1 MKLLSVFII
10 ARLLSNNRKT
20 TRSVKTMDSLDND
33 GCVLLTEEKFDFDL
47 TLSPAS
53 VKDEDEDDEVF
64 VGPVRHKEKCVSV
77 GIEKQANMTESKSEN
92 IPTGSWSPIS
102 GDKFVEIFKEAHLLA
117 RQFEKSGDVVQPEK
131 RTDKN
136 EVVEKF
142 VEDSKAKLN
151 ILHKS
156 KEHVISP
163 IKRETFC
170 VWDSPLKQLPPAI
183 QQCLISSNTAA
194 SPSKTSA
201 SPSSPANV
209 CKTQQQKQSTGSSA
223 NVWKKEATL
232 SYLKRIPLS
241 KAVSSKATEQ
251 AGKSR
256 CVAAEKPKPGIKSSP
271 SRRRHNSSACS
282 SEDLQSDNASI
293 ASDISES
300 SLNGSILGKRTV
312 PVSNKIGLRRSYGTK
327 PAVQH
332 RGVGGATRRNTSS
345 SSSSSLS
352 SMNSSM
358 NSSISVSPTGKG
370 KTNILVNNS
379 LSKTKIQASSS
390 GKRLLPP
397 VAGGRLHTSQVKKVP
412 SVASKLVKSASAS
425 SKLPSPAR
433 RLGSAATL
441 QPHSPDNKERP
452 SSVLNVQSSA
462 QQNKTTS
469 DIKGSVPVFPKPKA
483 FIAPTPTG
491 HLKGPRYS
499 GVPSPEAPRIMQPK
513 RLMSCSNTGS
523 TRGSTTT
530 DLSAEV
536 AHTPKHTP
544 ILGARSVSVTSSVRR
559 SSALPTPVSRRF
571 SGIPV
576 MTPRTLPR
584 TLVSSCRASESA
596 KVLLSDRNFSAS
608 PLQINEVKPQDRCQ
622 YDSLTREQSPPLQMV
637 PCSLD
642 FSPEKPKAE
651 LHQDTLK
658 YQTVVSPAK
667 PCDALTETQ
676 PVSSAEKETLLV
688 DIEVDAQPSVTKM
701 EDRPLI
707 DLSNTPDLINKS
719 LPLKPTVVGQL
730 IDLSS
735 PLIKFCPVARK
746 ENEESPLIKFTF

>member
-1 MKLLSVFII
+1 
-10 ARLLSNNRKT
+10 
-20 TRSVKTMDSLDND
+20 MDSLDND
-33 GCVLLTEEKFDFDL
+33 GYVLLTEEKFDFDL

-53 VKDEDEDDEVF
+53 VKDEDDDDDEVF
-64 VGPVRHKEKCVSV
+64 VGPVRHKEKCVSA
-77 GIEKQANMTESKSEN
+77 GIEKQANVTESKTEN
-92 IPTGSWSPIS
+92 IPTGSWSLIS

-117 RQFEKSGDVVQPEK
+117 RQFEKSGDFVQPEK
-131 RTDKN
+131 RTVKN

-142 VEDSKAKLN
+142 VENSKAKLN
-151 ILHKS
+151 MLHKA

-163 IKRETFC
+163 VKRETFC
-170 VWDSPLKQLPPAI
+170 VWDSPLKQLPPVI
-183 QQCLISSNTAA
+183 QQRLISSNMAG
-194 SPSKTSA
+194 SPSKTNASA
-201 SPSSPANV
+201 SSPAKV

-223 NVWKKEATL
+223 NVCQKEKTL
-232 SYLKRIPLS
+232 SYSKRIPLS
-241 KAVSSKATEQ
+241 KAVSSKATDQ
-251 AGKSR
+251 DGKNGH
-256 CVAAEKPKPGIKSSP
+256 VAAEKPRKGIKSI
-271 SRRRHNSSACS
+271 SRRWHNSSACS
-282 SEDLQSDNASI
+282 SEDLHSDNASI
-293 ASDISES
+293 ASDRIES
-300 SLNGSILGKRTV
+300 SLNGSILGKITV
-312 PVSNKIGLRRSYGTK
+312 SVSTKIGLQKSCGTK
-327 PAVQH
+327 PVVQH
-332 RGVGGATRRNTSS
+332 RGVGGATRRNTS

-370 KTNILVNNS
+370 KTNTLVHNS
-379 LSKTKIQASSS
+379 LSRTKMQSSSS
-390 GKRLLPP
+390 GKRLVPP

-412 SVASKLVKSASAS
+412 VVASKLVKSASAG

-433 RLGSAATL
+433 RVGSAATL
-441 QPHSPDNKERP
+441 QPHTPDSKEPP

-483 FIAPTPTG
+483 FIAPTPAG
-491 HLKGPRYS
+491 YLKGPRYS
-499 GVPSPEAPRIMQPK
+499 GVPSPEAPRIMHPK

-523 TRGSTTT
+523 TRASTTT
-530 DLSAEV
+530 DLSDQV
-536 AHTPKHTP
+536 AQRTP
-544 ILGARSVSVTSSVRR
+544 IVGARSVSVTSSVRR

-584 TLVSSCRASESA
+584 TLASSCRTSESA
-596 KVLLSDRNFSAS
+596 KVLLSDRRFSAS

-622 YDSLTREQSPPLQMV
+622 YDSLPSGQSPPLQMV
-637 PCSLD
+637 PCVLD
-642 FSPEKPKAE
+642 FSPEKPNAE
-651 LHQDTLK
+651 LHQDALK
-658 YQTVVSPAK
+658 DQTVVSPTK

-676 PVSSAEKETLLV
+676 LLRSAEKETLLV
-688 DIEVDAQPSVTKM
+688 DIEVDAQPSVPKM

-735 PLIKFCPVARK
+735 PLLKFCPVARK
-746 ENEESPLIKFTF
+746 ENEVESPLIKFTC

>member
-1 MKLLSVFII
+1 
-10 ARLLSNNRKT
+10 
-20 TRSVKTMDSLDND
+20 MDSLDND
-33 GCVLLTEEKFDFDL
+33 GYVLLTEEKFDFDL

-53 VKDEDEDDEVF
+53 VKDEDDDDDEVF
-64 VGPVRHKEKCVSV
+64 VGPVRHKEKCVSA
-77 GIEKQANMTESKSEN
+77 GIEKQANVTESKTEN
-92 IPTGSWSPIS
+92 IPTGSWSLIS

-117 RQFEKSGDVVQPEK
+117 RQFEKSGDFVQPEK
-131 RTDKN
+131 RTVKN

-142 VEDSKAKLN
+142 VENSKAKLN
-151 ILHKS
+151 MLHKA

-163 IKRETFC
+163 VKRETFC
-170 VWDSPLKQLPPAI
+170 VWDSPLKQLPPVI
-183 QQCLISSNTAA
+183 QQRLISSNMAG
-194 SPSKTSA
+194 SPSKTNASA
-201 SPSSPANV
+201 SSPAKV

-223 NVWKKEATL
+223 NVCQKEKTL
-232 SYLKRIPLS
+232 SYSKRIPLS
-241 KAVSSKATEQ
+241 KAVSSKATDQ
-251 AGKSR
+251 DGKNGH
-256 CVAAEKPKPGIKSSP
+256 VAAEK
-271 SRRRHNSSACS
+271 
-282 SEDLQSDNASI
+282 
-293 ASDISES
+293 
-300 SLNGSILGKRTV
+300 
-312 PVSNKIGLRRSYGTK
+312 IGLQKSCGTK
-327 PAVQH
+327 PVVQH
-332 RGVGGATRRNTSS
+332 RGVGGATRRNTS

-370 KTNILVNNS
+370 KTNTLVHNS
-379 LSKTKIQASSS
+379 LSRTKMQSSSS
-390 GKRLLPP
+390 GKRLVPP

-412 SVASKLVKSASAS
+412 VVASKLVKSASAG

-433 RLGSAATL
+433 RVGSAATL
-441 QPHSPDNKERP
+441 QPHTPDSKEPP

-483 FIAPTPTG
+483 FIAPTPAG
-491 HLKGPRYS
+491 YLKGPRYS
-499 GVPSPEAPRIMQPK
+499 GVPSPEAPRIMHPK

-523 TRGSTTT
+523 STRASTTT
-530 DLSAEV
+530 DLSDQV
-536 AHTPKHTP
+536 AQRTP
-544 ILGARSVSVTSSVRR
+544 IVGARSVSVTSSVRR

-584 TLVSSCRASESA
+584 TLASSCRTSESA
-596 KVLLSDRNFSAS
+596 KVLLSDRRFSAS

-622 YDSLTREQSPPLQMV
+622 YDSLPSGQSPPLQMV
-637 PCSLD
+637 PCVLD
-642 FSPEKPKAE
+642 FSPEKPNAE
-651 LHQDTLK
+651 LHQDALK
-658 YQTVVSPAK
+658 DQTVVSPTK

-676 PVSSAEKETLLV
+676 LLRSAEKETLLV
-688 DIEVDAQPSVTKM
+688 DIEVDAQPSVPKM

-735 PLIKFCPVARK
+735 PLLKFCPVARK
-746 ENEESPLIKFTF
+746 ENEVESPLIKFTC

>member
-1 MKLLSVFII
+1 
-10 ARLLSNNRKT
+10 
-20 TRSVKTMDSLDND
+20 
-33 GCVLLTEEKFDFDL
+33 
-47 TLSPAS
+47 
-53 VKDEDEDDEVF
+53 
-64 VGPVRHKEKCVSV
+64 
-77 GIEKQANMTESKSEN
+77 MTESKSEN

-117 RQFEKSGDVVQPEK
+117 RQFEKSGSVVQPEK

-209 CKTQQQKQSTGSSA
+209 CKTQQQKKSTGSSA
-223 NVWKKEATL
+223 NVYKKEATL

-282 SEDLQSDNASI
+282 SEDLQSDNASV

-332 RGVGGATRRNTSS
+332 RGVGGATRRNTS

-412 SVASKLVKSASAS
+412 TVASKLVKSASAS

-441 QPHSPDNKERP
+441 QSHSPDNKERP

-491 HLKGPRYS
+491 HLKGPSNLLKEYEKGRTPNPDILCNKHIKFNYFFQYAVGS
-499 GVPSPEAPRIMQPK
+499 LVFICNIIYTFVLLTGTGADAMATGHYARTSQEDEEAFQQRPTPRPETLFRNRFEIRNPVRLHQGADRFKDQTFFLSQIPQDALK
-513 RLMSCSNTGS
+513 RTLFPLGELTK
-523 TRGSTTT
+523 
-530 DLSAEV
+530 DFVKKIAAE
-536 AHTPKHTP
+536 AGFKHVLKRKEYLDP
-544 ILGARSVSVTSSVRR
+544 HPGNFVSVEDGKIMGTHKGWFTFTLGQRARIGGQRDAWFVVDKNITTGDVFVAPTTNHP
-559 SSALPTPVSRRF
+559 ALFRDTLRTDRF
-571 SGIPV
+571 HWI
-576 MTPRTLPR
+576 
-584 TLVSSCRASESA
+584 AE
-596 KVLLSDRNFSAS
+596 
-608 PLQINEVKPQDRCQ
+608 E
-622 YDSLTREQSPPLQMV
+622 PP
-637 PCSLD
+637 
-642 FSPEKPKAE
+642 AE
-651 LHQDTLK
+651 LIKNKMMECNFRFLHQMPLEPCTVTLNMDGSVWVTLAK
-658 YQTVVSPAK
+658 PVRALTPGQFAVFYKGDECLGSGKIIRLGPSMYTLHQGQERMKVAETAPAK
-667 PCDALTETQ
+667 TDH
-676 PVSSAEKETLLV
+676 SS
-688 DIEVDAQPSVTKM
+688 
-701 EDRPLI
+701 
-707 DLSNTPDLINKS
+707 
-719 LPLKPTVVGQL
+719 KP
-730 IDLSS
+730 
-735 PLIKFCPVARK
+735 AR
-746 ENEESPLIKFTF
+746 

>member
-1 MKLLSVFII
+1 
-10 ARLLSNNRKT
+10 
-20 TRSVKTMDSLDND
+20 MDSLDND

-117 RQFEKSGDVVQPEK
+117 RQFEKSGSVVQPEK

-209 CKTQQQKQSTGSSA
+209 CKTQQQKKSTGSSA
-223 NVWKKEATL
+223 NVYKKEATL

-256 CVAAEKPKPGIKSSP
+256 CVAAEK
-271 SRRRHNSSACS
+271 
-282 SEDLQSDNASI
+282 
-293 ASDISES
+293 
-300 SLNGSILGKRTV
+300 
-312 PVSNKIGLRRSYGTK
+312 IGLRRSYGTK

-332 RGVGGATRRNTSS
+332 RGVGGATRRNTS

-412 SVASKLVKSASAS
+412 TVASKLVKSASAS

-441 QPHSPDNKERP
+441 QPHSPDNKEQP

-523 TRGSTTT
+523 STRASTTT

-584 TLVSSCRASESA
+584 TLVSSSRASESA

-667 PCDALTETQ
+667 PCDALTETE

>member
-1 MKLLSVFII
+1 
-10 ARLLSNNRKT
+10 
-20 TRSVKTMDSLDND
+20 MDSLDSD

-53 VKDEDEDDEVF
+53 VNDEDEDEVF

-77 GIEKQANMTESKSEN
+77 GIEKQSNVTESKSET
-92 IPTGSWSPIS
+92 IPTESWSPIS
-102 GDKFVEIFKEAHLLA
+102 GDRFVEIFKEAHLLA

-131 RTDKN
+131 RTVKN

-151 ILHKS
+151 IIHKS
-156 KEHVISP
+156 KEHAISP

-183 QQCLISSNTAA
+183 QQRLMSSNTTA
-194 SPSKTSA
+194 SPSKANA
-201 SPSSPANV
+201 SPSSPAKI
-209 CKTQQQKQSTGSSA
+209 CKTQKQKQSTGSSV
-223 NVWKKEATL
+223 NVCKKEATL

-256 CVAAEKPKPGIKSSP
+256 HVTAE
-271 SRRRHNSSACS
+271 
-282 SEDLQSDNASI
+282 
-293 ASDISES
+293 
-300 SLNGSILGKRTV
+300 
-312 PVSNKIGLRRSYGTK
+312 KIGLRKSTVGTK
-327 PAVQH
+327 PA
-332 RGVGGATRRNTSS
+332 VGGATRRNTS

-370 KTNILVNNS
+370 KTNTLVNNS
-379 LSKTKIQASSS
+379 LSKTKMQASSS
-390 GKRLLPP
+390 GKRLVPP
-397 VAGGRLHTSQVKKVP
+397 VAGGRLQTSQVKPVP
-412 SVASKLVKSASAS
+412 VVASKLVKSASAS

-433 RLGSAATL
+433 RVGSAATL
-441 QPHSPDNKERP
+441 QPHTPDSKDPP

-469 DIKGSVPVFPKPKA
+469 DIKGNVPAFPKPKA

-499 GVPSPEAPRIMQPK
+499 GVRSPEAPRIMQPK

-523 TRGSTTT
+523 STRASTTT
-530 DLSAEV
+530 DLSAQV
-536 AHTPKHTP
+536 ARYTP
-544 ILGARSVSVTSSVRR
+544 ILGARSVSVTSSVCR

-584 TLVSSCRASESA
+584 TLVSSCRTSESA
-596 KVLLSDRNFSAS
+596 KVLLSDRDFSAS

-622 YDSLTREQSPPLQMV
+622 YESLPREQSPPLQMV
-637 PCSLD
+637 PCALD

-651 LHQDTLK
+651 LHQDPLK
-658 YQTVVSPAK
+658 DQPVVSPAK
-667 PCDALTETQ
+667 PCDGLTETQ
-676 PVSSAEKETLLV
+676 LVSSAEKETLLV
-688 DIEVDAQPSVTKM
+688 DIEVDAQPCVPKM

-719 LPLKPTVVGQL
+719 LPLKPTVDGQL

-746 ENEESPLIKFTF
+746 ENEVESPLIKFKF

>member
-1 MKLLSVFII
+1 
-10 ARLLSNNRKT
+10 
-20 TRSVKTMDSLDND
+20 MDSLDSD

-53 VKDEDEDDEVF
+53 VNDEDEDEVF

-77 GIEKQANMTESKSEN
+77 GIEKQSNVTESKSET
-92 IPTGSWSPIS
+92 IPTESWSPIS
-102 GDKFVEIFKEAHLLA
+102 GDRFVEIFKEAHLLA

-131 RTDKN
+131 RTVKN

-151 ILHKS
+151 IIHKS
-156 KEHVISP
+156 KEHAISP

-183 QQCLISSNTAA
+183 QQRLMSSNTTA
-194 SPSKTSA
+194 SPSKANA
-201 SPSSPANV
+201 SPSSPAKI
-209 CKTQQQKQSTGSSA
+209 CKTQKQKQSTGSSV
-223 NVWKKEATL
+223 NVCKKEATL

-256 CVAAEKPKPGIKSSP
+256 HVTAEKPKTGIKSSP
-271 SRRRHNSSACS
+271 SRRQHNSSACS
-282 SEDLQSDNASI
+282 SEDLQSDNVSI
-293 ASDISES
+293 ASDIRES
-300 SLNGSILGKRTV
+300 SLNGNILGKRTV
-312 PVSNKIGLRRSYGTK
+312 PVSKKIGLRKSTVGTK
-327 PAVQH
+327 PA
-332 RGVGGATRRNTSS
+332 VGGATRRNTS

-370 KTNILVNNS
+370 KTNTLVNNS
-379 LSKTKIQASSS
+379 LSKTKMQASSS
-390 GKRLLPP
+390 GKRLVPP
-397 VAGGRLHTSQVKKVP
+397 VAGGRLQTSQVKPVP
-412 SVASKLVKSASAS
+412 VVASKLVKSASAS

-433 RLGSAATL
+433 RVGSAATL
-441 QPHSPDNKERP
+441 QPHTPDSKDPP

-469 DIKGSVPVFPKPKA
+469 DIKGNVPAFPKPKA

-499 GVPSPEAPRIMQPK
+499 GVRSPEAPRIMQPK

-523 TRGSTTT
+523 TRASTTT
-530 DLSAEV
+530 DLSAQV
-536 AHTPKHTP
+536 ARYTP
-544 ILGARSVSVTSSVRR
+544 ILGARSVSVTSSVCR

-584 TLVSSCRASESA
+584 TLVSSCRTSESA
-596 KVLLSDRNFSAS
+596 KVLLSDRDFSAS

-622 YDSLTREQSPPLQMV
+622 YESLPREQSPPLQMV
-637 PCSLD
+637 PCALD

-651 LHQDTLK
+651 LHQDPLK
-658 YQTVVSPAK
+658 DQPVVSPAK
-667 PCDALTETQ
+667 PCDGLTETQ
-676 PVSSAEKETLLV
+676 LVSSAEKETLLV
-688 DIEVDAQPSVTKM
+688 DIEVDAQPCVPKM

-719 LPLKPTVVGQL
+719 LPLKPTVDGQL

-746 ENEESPLIKFTF
+746 ENEVESPLIKFKF